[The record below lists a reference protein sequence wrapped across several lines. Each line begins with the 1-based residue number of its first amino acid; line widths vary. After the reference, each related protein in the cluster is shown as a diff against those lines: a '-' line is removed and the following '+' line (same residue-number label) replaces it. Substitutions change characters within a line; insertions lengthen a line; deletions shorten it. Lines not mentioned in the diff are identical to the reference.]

1 MDTESGAV
9 SERRRAE
16 RRATTPPLLARLT
29 ARGNTLRRHRPFLE
43 ALQQARDDWNR
54 DYPEFPIDTAD
65 PLSDPTPEGWVYPPA
80 LAVAQSENRRRMEED
95 GTTGD
100 DQIETAVGEWRRLA
114 AKLSR
119 TWWPVEDFPDLPDHW
134 YYHPAQPFVAVCL
147 LRGLDNA
154 DPGEWIRAKPRDASV
169 VCYDPTDVGG
179 HPGEVQQ
186 RAAYDRLSLLLDNA
200 ARAGEP
206 ITLERLREMHADAE
220 ATGKAALW
228 GAASLIRP
236 YWSLRLDPN
245 LSTTDWQGLQA
256 RVKEVLDAQG
266 HPVYDR
272 AHELAQQG
280 EGESEIGRRL
290 GIDRATARR
299 WIRDGKE
306 GNP

>member
-1 MDTESGAV
+1 M
-9 SERRRAE
+9 
-16 RRATTPPLLARLT
+16 
-29 ARGNTLRRHRPFLE
+29 
-43 ALQQARDDWNR
+43 
-54 DYPEFPIDTAD
+54 
-65 PLSDPTPEGWVYPPA
+65 
-80 LAVAQSENRRRMEED
+80 
-95 GTTGD
+95 
-100 DQIETAVGEWRRLA
+100 
-114 AKLSR
+114 
-119 TWWPVEDFPDLPDHW
+119 
-134 YYHPAQPFVAVCL
+134 
-147 LRGLDNA
+147 
-154 DPGEWIRAKPRDASV
+154 KPRDVSV

-228 GAASLIRP
+228 GAASLIRL